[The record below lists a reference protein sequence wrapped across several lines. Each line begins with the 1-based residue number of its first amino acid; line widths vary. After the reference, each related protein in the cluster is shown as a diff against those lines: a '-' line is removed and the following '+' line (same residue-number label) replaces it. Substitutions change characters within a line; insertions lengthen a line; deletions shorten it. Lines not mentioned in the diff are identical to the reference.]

1 MKNPQS
7 VYDPETQREL
17 EYIVLLLLGSSKRKE
32 LTILHLEKELFFLW
46 NASEHIQ
53 PLLEFIAHYRGPFS
67 KALADTAKFPMFLDE
82 HWEYHPPRGSN
93 DISGGSIKLNHF
105 GKEEYDH
112 ILDKIHSNDNK
123 KLIHILAAMALLHDL
138 YDNLTLKELLYLLYT
153 NPKYEDYIKKS
164 QVYYDVVTPRIKKSL
179 VQKLGKPLINE
190 PLGGMA

>member
-1 MKNPQS
+1 M
-7 VYDPETQREL
+7 YDPDNQREL
-17 EYIVLLLLGSSKRKE
+17 EYIVLLLLGSSKRRE

-67 KALADTAKFPMFLDE
+67 KALADTARSPMFLDE
-82 HWEYHPPRGSN
+82 HWEYHPPRGLN

-105 GKEEYDH
+105 GKDEYDK
-112 ILDKIHSNDNK
+112 ILDKIHLNDNK

-153 NPKYEDYIKKS
+153 NPKYKDYIKKS
-164 QVYYDVVTPRIKKSL
+164 QVYYEVVNQRVKRSL
-179 VQKLGKPLINE
+179 VRKLGEPLINE
-190 PLGGMA
+190 PLGGIY